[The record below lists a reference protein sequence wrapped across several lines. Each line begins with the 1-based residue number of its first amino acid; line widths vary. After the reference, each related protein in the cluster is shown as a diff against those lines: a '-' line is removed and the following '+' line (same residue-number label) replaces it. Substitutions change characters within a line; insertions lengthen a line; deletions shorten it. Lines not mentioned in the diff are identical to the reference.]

1 MTWLAYRYLTAL
13 GWTFHGKLPDVP
25 KMIITGAPHTS
36 NWDFVLFLGAL
47 YHFDM
52 KVKFLGKHT
61 LFRWPFGYFFR
72 AFGGIPV
79 DRSRPGGVVAQV
91 KEAFDAFN
99 ELILVVAP
107 EGTRRPVPYW
117 KSGFIKIAEGVGVP
131 IVFAAVDFSRKEV
144 TLSPM
149 VEYDSGVSRFM
160 DQARAFYADKV
171 GKYPENQGP
180 VRVKEE
186 DQS

>member
-1 MTWLAYRYLTAL
+1 MTWLAHRFLTAL
-13 GWTFHGKLPDVP
+13 GWTFCGDLPDIP

-52 KVKFLGKHT
+52 KVNFLGKHT
-61 LFRWPFGYFFR
+61 LFRWPFRYFFR

-79 DRSRPGGVVAQV
+79 DRARPGGVVSQV
-91 KEAFDAFN
+91 KEAFDAVH

-107 EGTRRPVPYW
+107 EGTRRPLSHW

-131 IVFAAVDFSRKEV
+131 IVFAAVDFSRKQV

-149 VEYDSGVSRFM
+149 VEYDGSVSRFM
-160 DQARAFYADKV
+160 DRAREFYADKV
-171 GKYPENQGP
+171 GRHPENKGP

-186 DQS
+186 DVS